1 MSIIFLYWRFFVGG
15 WMFFWVLG
23 GMFVKKVLDGWSR
36 TWVVLLK
43 LYVYKNNINY
53 SSLLSNTVIYSFV
66 KYSGCAF
73 KICSINSLLLSLR

>member
-15 WMFFWVLG
+15 WMFFWVFV

-53 SSLLSNTVIYSFV
+53 LSLLSNTVIYSFV
-66 KYSGCAF
+66 KYSGCLP
-73 KICSINSLLLSLR
+73 KTCSINSLLLSLR